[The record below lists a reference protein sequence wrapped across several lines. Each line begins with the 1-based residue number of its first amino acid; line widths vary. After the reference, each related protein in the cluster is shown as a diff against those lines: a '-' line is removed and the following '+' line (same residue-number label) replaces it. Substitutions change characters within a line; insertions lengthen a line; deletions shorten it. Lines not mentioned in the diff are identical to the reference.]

1 MNTFSAEMLLSENY
15 HTPTTIPSVYV
26 EHDLFNES
34 LDFIMSITNEM
45 NTYRKDLHKSI
56 LEADGN
62 QYIIQESFDGFIG
75 KIKKI
80 IDKFLDF
87 IKKIFKK
94 FSLMLHKI
102 VKSDKYIVK
111 HKEDVKKFSGEFDI
125 KGYKYTNLDND
136 DFPQINAYQQF
147 STFNK
152 YKPSEQI
159 KTADDLIDA
168 TSNLLSSAKS
178 DIDDWYSSFRGT
190 VLGSDGSYS
199 ETEFKEEL
207 FKKFRNQEDSADTI
221 TIDSVGVIDSLDRF
235 LNYDKTINH
244 IKKLQSNLEKEY
256 KNIKSEAKDMASSF
270 DQNDYTK
277 DIFGNGTATIYA
289 GSDTENKT
297 KIDSNVQLIMDLIVD
312 RITKMCTIHSMAF
325 TSKLEAAKQCYIQD
339 KKILYRALKTVVK
352 EEYSDEDA
360 NTIAESVDTLG
371 SSEYIKVDL
380 SDNEGGY

>member
-102 VKSDKYIVK
+102 VKSDKYIIK

-147 STFNK
+147 SNFNK
-152 YKPSEQI
+152 YKPSEEI
-159 KTADDLIDA
+159 KTADDLINA

-244 IKKLQSNLEKEY
+244 IKKGPINY
-256 KNIKSEAKDMASSF
+256 RVVHVGVI
-270 DQNDYTK
+270 
-277 DIFGNGTATIYA
+277 I
-289 GSDTENKT
+289 
-297 KIDSNVQLIMDLIVD
+297 
-312 RITKMCTIHSMAF
+312 
-325 TSKLEAAKQCYIQD
+325 
-339 KKILYRALKTVVK
+339 KKIKYAQ
-352 EEYSDEDA
+352 
-360 NTIAESVDTLG
+360 N
-371 SSEYIKVDL
+371 
-380 SDNEGGY
+380 

>member
-147 STFNK
+147 SSFNK
-152 YKPSEQI
+152 YKSSEEI
-159 KTADDLIDA
+159 KTADDLINA

-235 LNYDKTINH
+235 LNYDKTINR

-256 KNIKSEAKDMASSF
+256 KNIKSEAKNMTSSF
-270 DQNDYTK
+270 DQNDYIK
-277 DIFGNGTATIYA
+277 DIFNNVTAYA
-289 GSDTENKT
+289 GAGTEDKG
-297 KIDSNVQLIMDLIVD
+297 KIDANVQLIMDLIVD
-312 RITKMCTIHSMAF
+312 RISKMCTIHSMAF
-325 TSKLEAAKQCYIQD
+325 TSKIEAVKQCYIQD
-339 KKILYRALKTVVK
+339 KKILYRALKAVIK

-360 NTIAESVDTLG
+360 NIIAESVDTLG

>member
-147 STFNK
+147 SNFNK
-152 YKPSEQI
+152 YKPSEEI
-159 KTADDLIDA
+159 KTADDLINA

-207 FKKFRNQEDSADTI
+207 FKKFRNQEDITDTI

-235 LNYDKTINH
+235 LNYDKTINR

-270 DQNDYTK
+270 DQNDYIK
-277 DIFGNGTATIYA
+277 DIFNNATVYA
-289 GSDTENKT
+289 GAGTEDKG
-297 KIDSNVQLIMDLIVD
+297 KIDANVQLIMDLIVD
-312 RITKMCTIHSMAF
+312 RISKMCTIHSMAF
-325 TSKLEAAKQCYIQD
+325 TSKIEAVKQCYIQD
-339 KKILYRALKTVVK
+339 KKILYRALKAVIK